1 MKKTS
6 ILFAI
11 ILTVL
16 MSLAAAQAQEETE
29 PIAVSNIVG
38 TDLPAKAL
46 RILPN
51 SVPAEV
57 QQTLE
62 KIVAAGEGKIRQGD
76 TEVVV
81 WAGAGYKKSNAPQ
94 ITNQLR
100 EAWQAGGWTFEVG
113 GEADGATLFT
123 LLKDGSERR
132 AVVGFYGA
140 TEDAFVL
147 AITEL
152 HQNGV
157 NTKSQAVV
165 EEPEVKTPVKSN
177 ASMRDLVGKWEKKST
192 FGGRVDSNTGV
203 YLGSSGN
210 YESYEFFADGR
221 VAYSTLISVQQGRCN
236 LSAFSQSKG
245 RTSVSGSEMTINLGA
260 GTVDRKDTCTPAK
273 DYTKQT
279 SATSTTYGWTVGKD
293 EYGVVQLCL
302 TQPDGKQF
310 CYRRA
315 K

>member
-6 ILFAI
+6 ILFAVI
-11 ILTVL
+11 FTVL
-16 MSLAAAQAQEETE
+16 MSLTAVQAQETE
-29 PIAVSNIVG
+29 PIAVSYIVG

-46 RILPN
+46 KVLPQ

-81 WAGAGYKKSNAPQ
+81 WAGADYKKANSPQ
-94 ITNQLR
+94 IVSQLQS
-100 EAWQAGGWTFEVG
+100 AWRTGGWMFEVG
-113 GEADGATLFT
+113 GETDGATLFT

-152 HQNGV
+152 HQNGASP
-157 NTKSQAVV
+157 KSQAVGQQ
-165 EEPEVKTPVKSN
+165 PEVKTPIKSN
-177 ASMRDLVGKWEKKST
+177 ASMHDLVGKWEKKST
-192 FGGRVDSNTGV
+192 FGGRVDGNTGA

-236 LSAFSQSKG
+236 LSAFSQSRG
-245 RTSVSGSEMTINLGA
+245 RLNISGAEMTANLSA
-260 GTVDRKDTCTPAK
+260 GTVDRKDTCTPDK
-273 DYTKQT
+273 DYTRQT
-279 SATSTTYGWTVGKD
+279 SATNTTYGWTVGKD

-302 TQPDGKQF
+302 TEPDGKQF